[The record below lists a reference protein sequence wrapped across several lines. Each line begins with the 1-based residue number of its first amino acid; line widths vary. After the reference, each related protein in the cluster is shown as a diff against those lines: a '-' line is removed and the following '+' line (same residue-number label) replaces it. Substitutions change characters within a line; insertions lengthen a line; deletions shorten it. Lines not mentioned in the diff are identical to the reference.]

1 MRAGVTA
8 VAATSLLLGL
18 GTGAYAWAG
27 EGALRVLDG
36 DGMHAAEGRLEV
48 FLEGR
53 WGVVCD
59 DEFGEEEAQ
68 VACGQLGMSGGTVR
82 RYPDVPRAAAGTPI
96 LMDNVRCIGTESR
109 LVQCQYHTVEN
120 CFLREAVGVTCTA
133 GDDVDTVISV
143 TADAASVTEGE
154 DAGFTLTRTGD
165 VEDGLSLTAEVY
177 ESGAMLASPAETRE
191 GTPILRTVRFAANA
205 TTTRLVEATVDD
217 ATDEPDSLVMVCP
230 ATDGGDVYR
239 IEGPVYASMIVL
251 DNDDAPTTVSVAD
264 AIGTEDSVGNLEFA
278 VTLSGRS
285 AVDVVVDYA
294 TSDGTAT
301 AGADYTGTAGTLTL
315 SAGDT
320 TTTIHVPVLPDG
332 VDEPDEAFT
341 LTLSNAR
348 NAMRGRGSATGT
360 IRDDDVASTG
370 IVLTVVPSRVAE
382 GAGATEVSVTATLD
396 RSPRTVR
403 TAVTVSVSGSG
414 VAEAVDFAAV
424 PNFDVEIAPGATGG
438 TATFILSPE
447 DDQVDEADE
456 TLTLAGSS
464 DLPVTRA
471 AVTLADDDAAS
482 TEIALSAMPTQ
493 VLEGAGE
500 AVVVVT
506 ATLNGGART
515 APMKVTVSASG
526 SGVAEAVDFAAVSD
540 FEIGIAAG
548 APSGVGTFV
557 LVPDDDFVD
566 EADETLTL
574 DGSSGLPV
582 TPASLTLVDD
592 DATST
597 EIVLAV
603 APPQVSEGAGATD
616 VSVTAALDG
625 GARTGATTVT
635 VSVSGSGDADAV
647 DFAVVSDFE
656 IEVAAGATGGTGT
669 FTLEPDD
676 DRVDETD
683 ETLTLAGMSD
693 LPVLETSLTLTDDDA
708 TSTGIGLTAA
718 PSRVSEGAGATE
730 VTVTATL
737 DGGARLVATAVTVSV
752 SGSGDADAVDFAVVS
767 DFEIGIAA
775 GATSA
780 AGTFILEPD
789 DDRID
794 EADETLTLTG
804 GSDLP
809 VTETSLTLTD
819 DDATSTGVVLAAVPA
834 NVSEGAGATEV
845 TVTATLDGGARPVAT
860 AVTVSVS
867 GSGDPDV
874 VGFAPVMDFGIGIA
888 PGATGGVATFTLSP
902 EDDNLQE
909 ANETLTL
916 GGAADLDVTAATI
929 TLADDDAASTGI
941 VLSVAPARVMEDR
954 GPVEVAVTASLDR
967 AARSL
972 TTTVAVSVSGSGD
985 ADAVGFAAVR
995 DFDIEI
1001 APGATSGT
1009 ATFTLEPDDDR
1020 VDEPDETLTLAGSSD
1035 LPVAD
1040 ATLTLADDDATST
1053 EIMLTA
1059 VPTRVSEGAGAT
1071 EVAVTA
1077 TLDGGART
1085 RATTVSVALAGS
1097 GDADA
1102 VGFAAVPGFDI
1113 GIAAAATSGSAVF
1126 TLEPDDDRVD
1136 APDAILTLTGSSDL
1150 PVTDATLTLADDDA
1164 TSTEIVLAAVPTRVS
1179 EGAGAT
1185 EVAVTATLD
1194 GGARTVATAV
1204 AVAVAAS
1211 GDADAVDF
1219 APVAGFG
1226 ITIPAGATQG
1236 GATFTLEPVQDQV
1249 DEADE
1254 TLRLTGTSVLP
1265 VTAAAVT
1272 LADDDAPST
1281 GILLAAAPPWIT
1293 EGGGA
1298 TEVTVTATM
1307 NRGARPVGTVVTVS
1321 VTGSGA
1327 PDVVGHAAVP
1337 AYEIGI
1343 PADALSGA
1351 GTFTLTPENDRQVE
1365 ADETLTISGT
1375 ADLPVTSTTVTL
1387 ADDDEVS
1394 TRVLLFLV
1402 AEPAR
1407 ALEGDGPVR
1416 VTVTAQLDRGVRPR
1430 ATRIAIS
1437 VTGSGDPDAVD
1448 FAPVADFEIG
1458 IPADALDGEGAFTVT
1473 PEDDEFAETDEVLTV
1488 SGSADLPVTPATVIL
1503 LDDEEASTGIR
1514 LAADR
1519 TSLSEGGGPVSVA
1532 VTATL
1537 DRDPR
1542 QRPTVVTLSVAGSG
1556 DPDAVD
1562 FAPVAD
1568 FGIGID
1574 AGALS
1579 GRGTF
1584 TVTPEDDS
1592 GAETDEILTVSGESD
1607 LPVGSL
1613 TLTLVDDDAGAMQT
1627 FRVLLFE
1634 SAAHP
1639 VRQGFL
1645 RVINHSAESGEV
1657 RIDAVDDGG
1666 TVRDPVTLSLAGGE
1680 AAHFNSD
1687 DLEDGNAEKGL
1698 SGGVGRSGQGDWHL
1712 ELSSE
1717 LDIEVLAY
1725 ARTADGFVTTMHDA
1739 VPVADGEHGVSFFNP
1754 GRNLEQRSLL
1764 RLVNTGAADV
1774 EAKIVGSDDAG
1785 AVSDEVQVAVPAR
1798 MALTLTA
1805 AELESG
1811 VAAGIDAGALGTGS
1825 GKWRLRV
1832 LSPSPLAVKSL
1843 LASPAGYLANVS
1855 TSPRTPGSAAGA
1867 HGVPLLPSMSSD
1879 LEGVVRVVNHSD
1891 EAGEVRIA
1899 ARDDTAFEYQPVML
1913 DLVAGGA
1920 AHFTSSDLELGDAD
1934 KGLEGST
1941 GAGTGPWRLDLTSG
1955 LDIEVLSY
1963 VRAADGFPTPVH
1975 DLAPTADGVHRVVFF
1990 NPASNAQQRSRLRLI
2005 NAGASAASVT
2015 VTGVDD
2021 TGMSPGTAVRLTVA
2035 AGTALEVSS
2044 SALESGDGEG
2054 IDGGALGDGV
2064 GKWRLR
2070 VESDRPVQV
2079 MSLLDSPT
2087 GHLSNLSSALDGARR
2102 P

>member
-1 MRAGVTA
+1 M
-8 VAATSLLLGL
+8 
-18 GTGAYAWAG
+18 
-27 EGALRVLDG
+27 
-36 DGMHAAEGRLEV
+36 
-48 FLEGR
+48 
-53 WGVVCD
+53 
-59 DEFGEEEAQ
+59 
-68 VACGQLGMSGGTVR
+68 
-82 RYPDVPRAAAGTPI
+82 
-96 LMDNVRCIGTESR
+96 
-109 LVQCQYHTVEN
+109 
-120 CFLREAVGVTCTA
+120 
-133 GDDVDTVISV
+133 
-143 TADAASVTEGE
+143 
-154 DAGFTLTRTGD
+154 
-165 VEDGLSLTAEVY
+165 
-177 ESGAMLASPAETRE
+177 
-191 GTPILRTVRFAANA
+191 
-205 TTTRLVEATVDD
+205 
-217 ATDEPDSLVMVCP
+217 
-230 ATDGGDVYR
+230 
-239 IEGPVYASMIVL
+239 
-251 DNDDAPTTVSVAD
+251 
-264 AIGTEDSVGNLEFA
+264 
-278 VTLSGRS
+278 
-285 AVDVVVDYA
+285 
-294 TSDGTAT
+294 
-301 AGADYTGTAGTLTL
+301 
-315 SAGDT
+315 
-320 TTTIHVPVLPDG
+320 
-332 VDEPDEAFT
+332 
-341 LTLSNAR
+341 
-348 NAMRGRGSATGT
+348 
-360 IRDDDVASTG
+360 
-370 IVLTVVPSRVAE
+370 
-382 GAGATEVSVTATLD
+382 
-396 RSPRTVR
+396 
-403 TAVTVSVSGSG
+403 
-414 VAEAVDFAAV
+414 
-424 PNFDVEIAPGATGG
+424 
-438 TATFILSPE
+438 
-447 DDQVDEADE
+447 
-456 TLTLAGSS
+456 
-464 DLPVTRA
+464 
-471 AVTLADDDAAS
+471 
-482 TEIALSAMPTQ
+482 
-493 VLEGAGE
+493 
-500 AVVVVT
+500 
-506 ATLNGGART
+506 
-515 APMKVTVSASG
+515 
-526 SGVAEAVDFAAVSD
+526 
-540 FEIGIAAG
+540 
-548 APSGVGTFV
+548 
-557 LVPDDDFVD
+557 
-566 EADETLTL
+566 
-574 DGSSGLPV
+574 
-582 TPASLTLVDD
+582 
-592 DATST
+592 
-597 EIVLAV
+597 
-603 APPQVSEGAGATD
+603 SEGAGATD

-794 EADETLTLTG
+794 EADETLTLAG

-1351 GTFTLTPENDRQVE
+1351 GTFTLTPESDRQVE

-1430 ATRIAIS
+1430 ATRIAVS

-1473 PEDDEFAETDEVLTV
+1473 PEDDDFAETDEVLTV

-1785 AVSDEVQVAVPAR
+1785 AVSDEVQGGGSGGDGADADGGGVGVGGGRGHRGGRAGHGLREMASAGAVA
-1798 MALTLTA
+1798 
-1805 AELESG
+1805 
-1811 VAAGIDAGALGTGS
+1811 VAAGGEESAGEPGGVPGERVDLAAPAGKRRRGARGAAAAVDVVGPGRRGAGGEPLRRGRRGAHRGAGRHGLRVRPGDAGPGGGGRGALHLVGPGARRRGQGSGGQHRRRHGPLAAGSDERSGHRGAVVRARRGRVPDAGA
-1825 GKWRLRV
+1825 RPR
-1832 LSPSPLAVKSL
+1832 
-1843 LASPAGYLANVS
+1843 AGGGR
-1855 TSPRTPGSAAGA
+1855 RTPGGVLQSGEQRAAAQPAAADQRGRVGGVRDGDGRGR
-1867 HGVPLLPSMSSD
+1867 HGD
-1879 LEGVVRVVNHSD
+1879 
-1891 EAGEVRIA
+1891 
-1899 ARDDTAFEYQPVML
+1899 
-1913 DLVAGGA
+1913 VAGNRGA
-1920 AHFTSSDLELGDAD
+1920 AHG
-1934 KGLEGST
+1934 GG
-1941 GAGTGPWRLDLTSG
+1941 
-1955 LDIEVLSY
+1955 
-1963 VRAADGFPTPVH
+1963 
-1975 DLAPTADGVHRVVFF
+1975 
-1990 NPASNAQQRSRLRLI
+1990 
-2005 NAGASAASVT
+2005 
-2015 VTGVDD
+2015 
-2021 TGMSPGTAVRLTVA
+2021 
-2035 AGTALEVSS
+2035 GTALEVSS

-2087 GHLSNLSSALDGARR
+2087 GHLSNLSSALDGARAR
-2102 P
+2102 